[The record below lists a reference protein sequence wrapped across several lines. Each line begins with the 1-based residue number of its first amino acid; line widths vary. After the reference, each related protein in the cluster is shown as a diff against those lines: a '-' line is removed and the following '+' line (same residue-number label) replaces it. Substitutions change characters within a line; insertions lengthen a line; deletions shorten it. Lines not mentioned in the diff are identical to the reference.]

1 MAILEKIIDSLFFNK
16 ITHKVFWCFYV
27 YIKYLDIT
35 KNPTPELRKCPVC
48 WKEKI
53 TYTK

>member
-1 MAILEKIIDSLFFNK
+1 MENFIDKLIFNK
-16 ITHKVFWCFYV
+16 ITHKIFWCFWVFVTYT
-27 YIKYLDIT
+27 DIT
-35 KNPTPELRKCPVC
+35 KNPAPELRKCPVC